1 MKVVVVTEPTGPWG
15 LQAVVEHYDSTPT
28 LERVVF
34 DRQPRTLSPDRVALA
49 SYLLF
54 GHLASGRLQMPQWHT
69 PALAQAIAQDA
80 RPAWLQTE
88 PVEFYA
94 KPLPTGRLTVGVE
107 VEGIA
112 GFEPATCPTGAYE
125 LRFMR
130 SDRSSG
136 ARATFASLEL
146 SSNAWLLS
154 VNASQEGRLRVA
166 LACAVLFAED
176 VEADRILI
184 GHGLATKAVLARARR
199 LLDAVRLGLEEA

>member
-1 MKVVVVTEPTGPWG
+1 MKIVVVTEPTGPWG
-15 LQAVVEHYDSTPT
+15 LQAVVEDYDSIPT
-28 LERVVF
+28 LEKVVF

-54 GHLASGRLQMPQWHT
+54 GHLASGRLQTPQWHS

-88 PVEFYA
+88 PVMFYA
-94 KPLPTGRLTVGVE
+94 KPLPTGRLTVRVE
-107 VEGIA
+107 VEGVA
-112 GFEPATCPTGAYE
+112 GFDPATCPKGAHE

-136 ARATFASLEL
+136 ARATFSSLEL

-154 VNASQEGRLRVA
+154 VNASPEGRLRVA

-176 VEADRILI
+176 VEADSILI
-184 GHGLATKAVLARARR
+184 GHGLAPQAAVIRARR
-199 LLDAVRLGLEEA
+199 LLDAVRLGLEED